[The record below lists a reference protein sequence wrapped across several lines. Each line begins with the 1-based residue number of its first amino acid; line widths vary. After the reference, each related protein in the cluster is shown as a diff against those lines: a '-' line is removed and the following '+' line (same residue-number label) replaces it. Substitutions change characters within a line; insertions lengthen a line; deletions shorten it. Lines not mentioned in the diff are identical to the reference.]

1 MSKVKLSA
9 LIAGCL
15 LTLTAN
21 SAFATFADLE
31 LIRVYYDRSGY
42 EIATAL
48 GKVKDL
54 TSGGTTM
61 YWGTVAPLTSG
72 AAVYFAFD
80 RTSNHLWA
88 TGKVGAPSVIVGG
101 LAGIA
106 SIKGGTTN
114 LYMAYNTQGGSH
126 YSAPTAYY
134 KNNLSAV
141 TGSMGNN
148 INSATR
154 MNTEASLDGLI
165 GSGSGSVTQA
175 LYFWDNITTTVTAD
189 KSGVE
194 VARITTNADGS
205 TVITAPT
212 PIPPAFFLM
221 GSGLLGLLGLRRRFV
236 A

>member
-1 MSKVKLSA
+1 
-9 LIAGCL
+9 
-15 LTLTAN
+15 
-21 SAFATFADLE
+21 
-31 LIRVYYDRSGY
+31 
-42 EIATAL
+42 
-48 GKVKDL
+48 
-54 TSGGTTM
+54 
-61 YWGTVAPLTSG
+61 
-72 AAVYFAFD
+72 
-80 RTSNHLWA
+80 
-88 TGKVGAPSVIVGG
+88 
-101 LAGIA
+101 
-106 SIKGGTTN
+106 
-114 LYMAYNTQGGSH
+114 MAYNTQGGSH